1 MATKKNISKKVN
13 SKKILTE
20 DTFNANGNNIVKSQ
34 GEILNESNENGDEVK
49 EEVIEEIENT
59 IIKEVKEEIIEN
71 NTIELEKNE
80 NIEINKEVKINSNKK
95 NNISK
100 IKKKL
105 FGSHDEKFY
114 I

>member
-1 MATKKNISKKVN
+1 MATKKNTSKKVN

-34 GEILNESNENGDEVK
+34 GEILNESNEKVDEVK
-49 EEVIEEIENT
+49 EEVIE
-59 IIKEVKEEIIEN
+59 N
-71 NTIELEKNE
+71 NIIELEKNE

-105 FGSHDEKFY
+105 FGSRDESFY